1 MCKVNMYS
9 SLIPRLE
16 PTAAFLYSCLE
27 RHLSEDVF
35 KWLSETVYQ
44 VGEGVSERFF
54 FARFSAVPRHLGKN
68 DLAISDTD
76 RQVAHSIRS
85 GWILDHWSIDRA
97 GRTILMLCWAARY
110 VDSYASTLEKLFSA
124 ADVGEL
130 VALYQMLPLLPHP
143 DRLLHQ
149 SLDGMRSNMTVVFN
163 AIALYNPYP
172 AEYFSEDAWNQL
184 VLKALF
190 VESPLQAIGGLDRR
204 ANPKLSRMLSDY
216 AHERWAAGRSVNP
229 ELWRVAAPYLEAERI
244 DDLARLLA
252 SSNELEQKAGA
263 LACAVSPLPAAQ
275 TLLAQKPHLQQQIQR
290 HELCWDG
297 FSTT

>member
-1 MCKVNMYS
+1 MYS
-9 SLIPRLE
+9 SLIPDSE
-16 PTAAFLYSCLE
+16 PVADFLSSCLA

-35 KWLSETVYQ
+35 KWLSETVDLIKK
-44 VGEGVSERFF
+44 GISEQLF
-54 FARFSAVPRHLGKN
+54 FARFSAVPRHLGKT
-68 DLAISDTD
+68 DLAISDRD

-85 GWILDHWSIDRA
+85 GWIFNHWSVDLA

-110 VDSYASTLEKLFSA
+110 IDSYASTLEKLFLT

-143 DRLLHQ
+143 ERFLNQ
-149 SLDGMRSNMTVVFN
+149 ALDGMRSNMTAVFN
-163 AIALYNPYP
+163 AIALSNPYP
-172 AEYFSEDAWNQL
+172 AEYFSEDAWNQM

-190 VESPLQAIGGLDRR
+190 VGSPLRAIVGLDLR

-263 LACAVSPLPAAQ
+263 LACAASPLPAAQ
-275 TLLAQKPHLQQQIQR
+275 TLLAQTPHLQQQIQR
-290 HELCWDG
+290 HELCWD
-297 FSTT
+297 SLSIT